1 MTREVNGRRTYHSPL
16 RADRAARTRHDVLA
30 AARALFL
37 EKGYVAATV
46 AEVAA
51 RAGVAV
57 DTVYTSVGRKPE
69 LLRAV
74 LESSLSGQDRAV
86 PADQR
91 DYVARIRR
99 APTAAAKIAL
109 YAEAVADIQQRLG
122 PLYLA
127 LREAG
132 ASDRQS
138 ADLWTEIA
146 DRRAA
151 NMRLF
156 VADLRG
162 AGGVRTDVSDEV
174 LADVV
179 WSMNGPEYWA
189 LLVARRGWTPR
200 QFAAWLTDAWCR
212 LLLSDDAA

>member
-1 MTREVNGRRTYHSPL
+1 MTSEVNGRRTYHSPL
-16 RADRAARTRHDVLA
+16 RVGRAARTRHEVLA

-46 AEVAA
+46 AEVAR

-57 DTVYTSVGRKPE
+57 DTVYTTVGRKPE

-74 LESSLSGQDRAV
+74 LESALSGEDRAV
-86 PADQR
+86 PAEQR

-99 APTAAAKIAL
+99 APTAPAKIAL
-109 YAEAVADIQQRLG
+109 YAEAVADIQDRLG

-138 ADLWTEIA
+138 ADLWNQIA

-156 VADLRG
+156 VADLRR
-162 AGGVRTDVSDEV
+162 AGGVRTDEPDEV

-189 LLVARRGWTPR
+189 LLVAHRGWTPD

-212 LLLSDDAA
+212 LLLADGAG